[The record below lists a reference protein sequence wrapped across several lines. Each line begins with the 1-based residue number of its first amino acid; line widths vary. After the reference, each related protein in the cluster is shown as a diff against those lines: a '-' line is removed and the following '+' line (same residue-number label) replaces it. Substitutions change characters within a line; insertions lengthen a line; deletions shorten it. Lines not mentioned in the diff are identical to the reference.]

1 MNHFVNDDQLIQWLG
16 ELRLPRI
23 RDQLPTLLDEAAR
36 RELSLRDFV
45 VLLCQR
51 ELAGKRQTRI
61 MRHLQQARFPAVRE
75 LDDFDFDAQ
84 PSLNPDQL
92 RDLASAHWVA
102 HGDNLLLL
110 GPPGVG
116 KTHLAIALGRCAI
129 QHDHS
134 VRFLS
139 AATLMT
145 TLVRAQQANQWDAC
159 LRSLVK
165 PRLLVIDEFGYL
177 PVPASA
183 AHLLFQVIAERYER
197 GSILLTSNQAFGDWG
212 QVLGDPV
219 VATAILDRLLHHSH
233 VITIRG
239 DSYRLRDKRRAG
251 VVASTGANPPTPT
264 ET

>member
-1 MNHFVNDDQLIQWLG
+1 MNHFVNDDQLTQWLG

-23 RDQLPTLLDEAAR
+23 RDQWPTLLDEAAR
-36 RELSLRDFV
+36 QELTLRDFV
-45 VLLCQR
+45 VMLCRR

-61 MRHLQQARFPAVRE
+61 LRHLQQARFPAVRE

-84 PSLNPDQL
+84 PSINPDQV
-92 RDLASAHWVA
+92 RDLAHAQWVA
-102 HGDNLLLL
+102 HGENLLMP

-116 KTHLAIALGRCAI
+116 KTHLAIALGRAAI

-134 VRFLS
+134 VRFVS

-145 TLVRAQQANQWDAC
+145 TLVRAQQNHQWDAC

-183 AHLLFQVIAERYER
+183 AHLLFQIIAERHER

-251 VVASTGANPPTPT
+251 LVATTQDHVPTPPQT
-264 ET
+264 